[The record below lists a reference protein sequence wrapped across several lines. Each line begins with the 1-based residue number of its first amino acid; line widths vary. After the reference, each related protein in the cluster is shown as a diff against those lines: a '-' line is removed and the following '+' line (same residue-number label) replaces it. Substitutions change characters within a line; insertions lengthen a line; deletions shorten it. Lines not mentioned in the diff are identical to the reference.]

1 MRCICL
7 YKEKETQL
15 MQMCGLRQ
23 QDVKYMLG
31 IFLALLSPLTWS
43 AVQTMPYIATHTQ
56 PKYTHL
62 KVMPYANATAP
73 KGGALSRAS
82 QGTFDN
88 LNSMNGRG
96 TETQGVNYLFDT
108 LMDPS
113 LDEPG
118 VLYPLLAERVTFDV
132 NQPKDIIFHLNPQAR
147 FSNSMAL
154 TAEDVKYTFDLYQ
167 QKSNLGLQMYLSDLV
182 KTEVIS
188 KYTVKMTFKNN
199 KNVEMPRIVA
209 TLPIY
214 SSAEWKKRDFSK
226 ATLQPIL
233 GSGPY
238 VIDRIDAGRSIRYKR
253 NPNYWGRTLPVNMG
267 RYNFD
272 TLTYVYYRNNE
283 VAFEGF
289 KSGQYTLHEELFT
302 RTWVTGYNFPAV
314 TAGMVKKIAIKT
326 AKPVATQ
333 TFVMN
338 NRRSPF
344 NDIHFRQAISYAY
357 DFEWMNKALFY
368 GQYQRLQSYFQ
379 NSELAATG
387 TPSPTEM
394 LFLKPILPRL
404 NPVQRQAVL
413 AEWKAPVSDASGF
426 NRKNLLEARQI
437 LLKAGYRYHNGLL
450 LDLNNKP
457 IRIEFLLDPEKPQ
470 QSVIP
475 FVRNLKKLGISVSIR
490 QVDVPQYLERK
501 RKADF
506 DMTMNE
512 MPQSLTPGNEQMQMW
527 GSHAANEVGNYNYA
541 GIRNAVIDQAI
552 QEVIDAPNRQQL
564 IIQTK
569 ILDRLLRSGY
579 YQILTGAKDKTWLAY
594 WNIYQQPSRQA
605 RLSIGLDYWWVDA
618 MQAQKVSR
626 YLRKP

>member
-1 MRCICL
+1 MIQQCD
-7 YKEKETQL
+7 
-15 MQMCGLRQ
+15 LRQ
-23 QDVKYMLG
+23 KHIKYTVGVLS
-31 IFLALLSPLTWS
+31 LALLSPSTWS
-43 AVQTMPYIATHTQ
+43 VVQTTPYIATHTQ

-314 TAGMVKKIAIKT
+314 TAGMVKKIAIKK

-387 TPSPTEM
+387 TPSPAEM

-450 LDLNNKP
+450 LDLKNKP

-552 QEVIDAPNRQQL
+552 QGVIDAPNRQQL